1 MFCDS
6 NSFWSGIW
14 VETLF
19 ENILFKTI
27 SPRRTDRHGVVLSGA
42 TCTSAIATAERERQE
57 YPGRPNQ
64 KVSNRLHEN
73 KRQIFKGAEKT
84 NVFMLLISR
93 PCGNQNF
100 ESALVP
106 IDLSH
111 KPWDPLGARCIAWS
125 RLPSRPQAG
134 WEGSWAELKVWDE
147 DVKISL
153 VFNHKKENTIGF
165 QTCMTSCGCHGMAV
179 DCMVMSTLILYNR
192 VVPTTKQICNVYF
205 NPNMHCFTTKI
216 VVHTG
221 AVIPGCLL
229 AWCRMVSRCQ
239 KNRMETTCWILR

>member
-19 ENILFKTI
+19 ENILFKPI

-100 ESALVP
+100 ENALVP

-111 KPWDPLGARCIAWS
+111 KPWDPLGARCTAWS
-125 RLPSRPQAG
+125 RLPSWPQAG
-134 WEGSWAELKVWDE
+134 WEGSWAELKVWDG

-153 VFNHKKENTIGF
+153 VFNHKRENTIGF
-165 QTCMTSCGCHGMAV
+165 QTSMTSCGCHGMAV

-192 VVPTTKQICNVYF
+192 VVPTTKQKSA
-205 NPNMHCFTTKI
+205 TLQ
-216 VVHTG
+216 
-221 AVIPGCLL
+221 CLFQPEHAL
-229 AWCRMVSRCQ
+229 LHH
-239 KNRMETTCWILR
+239 KNRCPYRRCDSRLSLGLVQDGVTMQKKSHGNDIF